1 MRLTLVMAM
10 LAGGLAPGQDLSAA
24 RAQAVSVATAEQFRG
39 VEKRV
44 STLESQMR
52 AVQRQV
58 FPGGDPR
65 YFAAEPA
72 PAPPP
77 APSAEPAAAEGQ
89 AQLFELLQRV
99 ERLEAQQRA
108 LTGQVEE
115 LQFRLKTLEGAVERA
130 RADTEFR
137 LDTLEGRRP
146 ATGAAAASAAPAGG
160 AAAVTAGAAPAA
172 APSPAPGTRPPASA
186 AAPAPAPADPEAQ
199 YLAAYGLYTARDY
212 ARAAAELE
220 AFAKANPSHPR
231 ASNAQYWAGR
241 SEMQLGRHAEAAR
254 LFLAGYQTW
263 PRGQRAAESLLWL
276 GKALTA
282 MRQPKAACQALDQL
296 RTAYP
301 ERLTGSLAAENAR
314 ARSEA
319 QCGA

>member
-1 MRLTLVMAM
+1 MREKGEGMRVRLP
-10 LAGGLAPGQDLSAA
+10 LAAIAGLAAGAA
-24 RAQAVSVATAEQFRG
+24 AAQGVSVATAEQFRN

-52 AVQRQV
+52 AVQRKV

-65 YFAAEPA
+65 FFAAEPA
-72 PAPPP
+72 PPPAPPP
-77 APSAEPAAAEGQ
+77 EAAPADAGP
-89 AQLFELLQRV
+89 QLFELVQRID
-99 ERLEAQQRA
+99 RLEAQQRT

-115 LQFRLKTLEGAVERA
+115 LQFRLKTLETALERA

-137 LDTLEGRRP
+137 LDSLEGRRP
-146 ATGAAAASAAPAGG
+146 AAASPG
-160 AAAVTAGAAPAA
+160 A
-172 APSPAPGTRPPASA
+172 S
-186 AAPAPAPADPEAQ
+186 APAPAEAPKPPAAGGPAAPPATAPTPAPRPAPPAATDPEAR

-212 ARAAAELE
+212 QKAAAELE
-220 AFAKANPSHPR
+220 AFAKAHPDHPR

-241 SEMQLGRHAEAAR
+241 SQMQLGRHAEAAK

-282 MRQPKAACQALDQL
+282 KKQPKAACQALDQL

-301 ERLTGSLAAENAR
+301 ERLTGALEAENRRAR
-314 ARSEA
+314 ADA
-319 QCGA
+319 QCGP

>member
-1 MRLTLVMAM
+1 MRASILIAFLALGLVATN
-10 LAGGLAPGQDLSAA
+10 ARGQG
-24 RAQAVSVATAEQFRG
+24 VSVATAEQFRS

-65 YFAAEPA
+65 FFAAEPG
-72 PAPPP
+72 PPP
-77 APSAEPAAAEGQ
+77 APAAEPPTAES
-89 AQLFELLQRV
+89 APELFELLQRV
-99 ERLEAQQRA
+99 DRLEAQQRT

-115 LQFRLKTLEGAVERA
+115 LQFRLRTLEAAFERA
-130 RADTEFR
+130 RADSEFR
-137 LDTLEGRRP
+137 LDALEGRKP
-146 ATGAAAASAAPAGG
+146 SAI
-160 AAAVTAGAAPAA
+160 
-172 APSPAPGTRPPASA
+172 PPA
-186 AAPAPAPADPEAQ
+186 AAPAPAAPAPAKRSPESPAASAPADPEAR
-199 YLAAYGLYTARDY
+199 YLAAYGLYTAKDFT
-212 ARAAAELE
+212 RAATELE

-241 SEMQLGRHAEAAR
+241 SLMELGRHAEAAK
-254 LFLAGYQTW
+254 LFLAGYQRW
-263 PRGQRAAESLLWL
+263 PKGQRAPESLLWL

-282 MRQPKAACQALDQL
+282 MKQPKAACQALDQL

-301 ERLTGSLAAENAR
+301 ERVTGALAAESQRAR
-314 ARSEA
+314 AQA

>member
-1 MRLTLVMAM
+1 MRTPIILAM
-10 LAGGLAPGQDLSAA
+10 LALASVPAHGQS
-24 RAQAVSVATAEQFRG
+24 VSVATAEQFRG

-44 STLESQMR
+44 ATLESQMR

-65 YFAAEPA
+65 FFAAEPA
-72 PAPPP
+72 PAPAPEPP
-77 APSAEPAAAEGQ
+77 AAEAMP
-89 AQLFELLQRV
+89 QLFELMQRID
-99 ERLEAQQRA
+99 RLEAQQRA

-115 LQFRLKTLEGAVERA
+115 LQFRLRTLETAVERA

-137 LDTLEGRRP
+137 LDALEGRTPGKSPP
-146 ATGAAAASAAPAGG
+146 AAAPSPSAPAAAAASAAPA
-160 AAAVTAGAAPAA
+160 PE
-172 APSPAPGTRPPASA
+172 PPVA
-186 AAPAPAPADPEAQ
+186 APADPEAQ
-199 YLAAYGLYTARDY
+199 YLAAYALYTGKDY
-212 ARAAAELE
+212 ARAATELE
-220 AFAKANPSHPR
+220 AFARANPKHPR

-241 SEMQLGRHAEAAR
+241 AEMQLGRHAEAAK

-301 ERLTGSLAAENAR
+301 DRLTGALAAENTRAR
-314 ARSEA
+314 AEA